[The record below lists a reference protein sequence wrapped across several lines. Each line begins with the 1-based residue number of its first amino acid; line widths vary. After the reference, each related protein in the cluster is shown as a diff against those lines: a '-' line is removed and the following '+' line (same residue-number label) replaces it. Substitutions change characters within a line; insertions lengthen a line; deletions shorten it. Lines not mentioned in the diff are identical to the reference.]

1 MTFSVRFR
9 PNVYLCITM
18 RERIFFWALAMLMSV
33 VARSQVSGTVTDS
46 LTNEPIPFVQ
56 IYYEGTTI
64 GTQSDEKGRY
74 SISSPEGAK
83 PRSLIFSSVGHVK
96 KQIWVKAGTQRRIN
110 VRLREANIPLDEVMV
125 KPQRQRYSRKNN
137 PAVELMRKVIA
148 AKKRSDLTRNPYYS
162 YYTYQ
167 KLTTSFDYITG
178 ETLRDGIFKQIP
190 SLINQVETDTVTGR
204 LIMPVMVEETV
215 KRHIYRQNPQAR
227 KSIVMGLRSQG
238 INDLLSVGE
247 GMNTIVQTVFSEIN
261 IYDEDIMLFENKFIS
276 PIATHGAISFYR
288 YFIMDTIDVEQE
300 KCYHLTF
307 VPNNS
312 QDFGFTGHLYV
323 TADSTYQVKRC
334 TMSLPKNTGINFVDE
349 ITILQDFQRLPDGS
363 WGLVTDDMRVSLLL
377 FKSFQGGQVQR
388 TTRYFDYSFE
398 PLELSLFHR
407 KLKEEVHADA
417 QIQTEEFWQKHRQVS
432 LTEKEKNMKNFV
444 NEVRNIPGFKYVM
457 FAVKALVEN
466 FIETGSENSPSK
478 FDFGPVNTLISSNY
492 IDGLRL
498 RLSGKT
504 TAALNPHLFFNG
516 YVAYGFKD
524 GKPKYK
530 GELEYAFEKKKRL
543 PFEYP
548 RRSIAL
554 MHQYDVMSPS
564 DKFLITDKDNMF
576 LSLRSNTIDLLSF
589 IRKSAVRF
597 TYETDNDF
605 SMKVELRHIND
616 HPVGKLAYIRNDGA
630 ENNVVDEIT
639 TSEASVELRYAP
651 GETYINSKQGRL
663 AVNHNAPVFL
673 LTQTMGFKGLL
684 GGDYRFNS
692 TELSIYK
699 RYWLSSYGCINTTIK
714 GGIVWDKVPFPL
726 LMFPPSNQSFIMQL
740 NSFHLMNNMEF
751 LNDRYASVD
760 LTCELNGVLLN
771 RIPLLRKLKWREV
784 FGIRALYGS
793 LSDKNNPKANS
804 GDAELFLFPQRNG
817 VTTSYVMNPS
827 VPYVEY
833 HVGLYNVFK
842 ILRVEYFR
850 RLTYLNHPDADKQG
864 VRLMLQFTF

>member
-18 RERIFFWALAMLMSV
+18 RERIFFLALAMLMSV
-33 VARSQVSGTVTDS
+33 VARSQVSGMVTDS

-64 GTQSDEKGRY
+64 GTQSDERGRY
-74 SISSPEGAK
+74 TISSPEGTK
-83 PRSLIFSSVGHVK
+83 PLSLIFSSVGHVK
-96 KQIWVKAGTQRRIN
+96 KQIWVKSGTKRRIN

-167 KLTTSFDYITG
+167 KMTTSFDYITD
-178 ETLRDGIFKQIP
+178 ETIRGGIFKQIP
-190 SLINQVETDTVTGR
+190 SLVNQVERDSVTGR
-204 LIMPVMVEETV
+204 LIMPVVVDEVVE
-215 KRHIYRQNPQAR
+215 RHVYRQNPFAQ
-227 KSIVMGLRSQG
+227 KSIIIGQKSQG
-238 INDLLSVGE
+238 INDLISVGE
-247 GMNTIVQTVFSEIN
+247 GMNTIMQSIFSEVD
-261 IYDEDIMLFENKFIS
+261 IYDEDILLLENKFIS

-288 YFIMDTIDVEQE
+288 YFIMDTIDVERE
-300 KCYHLTF
+300 RCIHLTF

-323 TADSTYQVKRC
+323 TADSTFQVKRC
-334 TMSLPKNTGINFVDE
+334 TMNLPKNTGVNFVDE
-349 ITILQDFQRLPDGS
+349 ISILQDFQRLSDGS
-363 WGLVTDDMRVSLLL
+363 WAMKTDDMRVNLQL
-377 FKSFQGGQVQR
+377 FESFEGGQVQR
-388 TTRYFDYSFE
+388 TTRYFDYSFS
-398 PLELSLFHR
+398 PLEFSLFRR
-407 KLKEEVHADA
+407 KQKEEVHADA
-417 QIQTEEFWQKHRQVS
+417 QIQTEDFWKKHRKVP
-432 LTEKEKNMKNFV
+432 LTEKESNMAHFV
-444 NEVRNIPGFKYVM
+444 NDLRNIPGFKYII
-457 FAVKALVEN
+457 FAVRALVEN
-466 FIETGSENSPSK
+466 FIETGGEDRPSK
-478 FDFGPVNTLISSNY
+478 FDIGPVNTLISSNY

-516 YVAYGFKD
+516 YVAYGLKD

-548 RRSIAL
+548 RRSVAI

-564 DKFLITDKDNMF
+564 DKYLHTDKDNMF
-576 LSLRSNTIDLLSF
+576 LSLKTTTVDQMSF
-589 IRKSAVRF
+589 MRKSAIRF
-597 TYETDNDF
+597 IYETDNYL
-605 SMKVELRHIND
+605 SMKAELRRTND
-616 HPVGKLAYIRNDGA
+616 HPVGKLTYIRNDG
-630 ENNVVDEIT
+630 EGTNIVEEIT
-639 TSEASVELRYAP
+639 TTEASIELRYAP
-651 GETYINSKQGRL
+651 GETYVNSKQGRI
-663 AVNHNAPVFL
+663 AVNHHAPVFS
-673 LTQTMGFKGLL
+673 LTHTVGLKGLL

-699 RYWLSSYGCINTTIK
+699 RFWLSSYGRINATVK
-714 GGIVWDKVPFPL
+714 GGLVWDKVPFPL
-726 LMFPPSNQSFIMQL
+726 LLFPPSNQAFIMQL

-760 LTCELNGVLLN
+760 LTCELNGLLLN

-784 FGIRALYGS
+784 FGLSALYGS
-793 LSDKNNPKANS
+793 LSDRNNPSINPED
-804 GDAELFLFPQRNG
+804 GELFLFPMRNG
-817 VTTSYVMNPS
+817 EITSFVMDPS

-833 HVGLYNVFK
+833 HVGFHNVFK
-842 ILRVEYFR
+842 ILRIEYFR
-850 RLTYLNHPDADKQG
+850 RLTYLDHPNIDKHG
-864 VRLMLQFTF
+864 IRLMLQFKF